1 MRRIL
6 SKFNIKNLGGYKD
19 LYNMGDASTLLGF
32 VADFKEDMNRKYG
45 TESLNSIT
53 FPSYL
58 WECALKITGIKLKF
72 LTDIHMLF
80 GYENGIR
87 GRMSTVTRHFLE
99 AKNKNIA
106 DYE

>member
-1 MRRIL
+1 
-6 SKFNIKNLGGYKD
+6 
-19 LYNMGDASTLLGF
+19 MGDASTLLDF

-45 TESLNSIT
+45 TESLNFIT

-58 WECALKITGIKLKF
+58 WKCALKITRIKLKL

-99 AKNKNIA
+99 AKNKNIT
-106 DYE
+106 DYD